1 MAEAEEERTPTALEY
16 MHRIGPDL
24 LEQIV
29 KVYRDNKF
37 VADSDSLRPHG
48 QQQTP
53 VQAMLSVLPDTADH
67 RTPAAL
73 FDYLDALVPEEE
85 PTRTAFNKN
94 WGRALPGIKFHEN
107 APLPELSYGSE
118 SFTRKSISPV
128 WSCGYVKKIKLYDLD
143 RRTNSGATED
153 TTNQW
158 LQTLQGGSTRVYS
171 TGVGRLDKD
180 KAATCKQHEQTSRTT
195 LIASLA
201 LIASLPPLL
210 SF

>member
-67 RTPAAL
+67 RAPAAL

-94 WGRALPGIKFHEN
+94 WGRALPGTLFSGGFQPGTLLRSGVGPPRASSVLARQVSVQN
-107 APLPELSYGSE
+107 VLRGLRE
-118 SFTRKSISPV
+118 SADGT
-128 WSCGYVKKIKLYDLD
+128 
-143 RRTNSGATED
+143 TNGATNHRNAHD
-153 TTNQW
+153 GADAGAHRGPN
-158 LQTLQGGSTRVYS
+158 
-171 TGVGRLDKD
+171 
-180 KAATCKQHEQTSRTT
+180 
-195 LIASLA
+195 
-201 LIASLPPLL
+201 
-210 SF
+210 